1 MASPIVLWLTSLIRF
16 GKLRP
21 WMREAV
27 VILMMCVP
35 LGIAVVRATIKFQE
49 TYKPKDSADFY
60 EM

>member
-1 MASPIVLWLTSLIRF
+1 
-16 GKLRP
+16 
-21 WMREAV
+21 V

-35 LGIAVVRATIKFQE
+35 LSIAVVRATIKFQE